1 METRTEQRKT
11 RKYLDQSK
19 SSIRE
24 IRETWDVLV
33 GEGRA
38 WTVEGGEERVL
49 EPGEHAAVIT
59 KCLEGKRRVIYR
71 WGVQRVPACTEG
83 KINREGGGARRIAR
97 KQAPVD
103 KSEPWDLEMASR
115 DKRKQAWYSPGIM
128 MREDRRGL
136 LGRG

>member
-1 METRTEQRKT
+1 METRTERRKT

-33 GEGRA
+33 GEGGG

-49 EPGEHAAVIT
+49 EPGEHAAVIA

-71 WGVQRVPACTEG
+71 RGVRRVPACAEG

-97 KQAPVD
+97 KQAPVN
-103 KSEPWDLEMASR
+103 KSEPWDLETASR
-115 DKRKQAWYSPGIM
+115 DKRKRARYSPGIV
-128 MREDRRGL
+128 MRED
-136 LGRG
+136 GRGIPGRG